1 MSSDLKKRIY
11 QAQCIGNVEPIEH
24 MVPYPNLRSLV
35 DGQNIKDI
43 SLTSLRKKI
52 SLLSGDDPSPLIND
66 ASHPSYGLPWMQLQ
80 PRQ

>member
-1 MSSDLKKRIY
+1 MFRH
-11 QAQCIGNVEPIEH
+11 EPSNA
-24 MVPYPNLRSLV
+24 M
-35 DGQNIKDI
+35 
-43 SLTSLRKKI
+43 LRKKI